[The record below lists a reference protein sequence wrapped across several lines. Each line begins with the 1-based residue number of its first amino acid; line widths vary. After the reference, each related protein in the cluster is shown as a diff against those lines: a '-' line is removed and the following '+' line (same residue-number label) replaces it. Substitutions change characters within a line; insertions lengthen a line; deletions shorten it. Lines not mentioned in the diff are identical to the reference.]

1 MVKDNECGEMEFGA
15 LMFSGDLVVQFAR
28 VWANGMLKDRVS

>member
-1 MVKDNECGEMEFGA
+1 MVKDNELGEMEFGA

-28 VWANGMLKDRVS
+28 VWENAMLKDKVS